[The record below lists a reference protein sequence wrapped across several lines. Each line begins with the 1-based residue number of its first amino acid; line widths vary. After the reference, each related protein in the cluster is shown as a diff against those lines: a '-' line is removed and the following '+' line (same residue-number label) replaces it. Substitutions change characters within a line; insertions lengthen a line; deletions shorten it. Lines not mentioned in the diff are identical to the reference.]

1 MGQPRAAGAEVDGG
15 AMSRD
20 GAPSPV
26 SFGLLGA
33 VEVRVASRAAPLPP
47 AVRALLARLLLAEG
61 RVVAADALTDALWGE
76 DPPRDA
82 ANALQLR
89 VSKLRRALAAAGAS
103 ADLLVTRAP
112 GYRLAVP
119 AEAVDAYRFERLLDR
134 ARTATASGSLDT
146 ALADLDAALALWRG
160 PALADVGDAGWARAE
175 GGRLEELR
183 LGAVEDRLEL
193 LLALGRQAEA
203 AADLEGL
210 VAEHPLRERLHRLL
224 MLARY
229 RSGRQADALTAY
241 HALRHRL
248 ADDLGIDP
256 APELRALAEAIL
268 RQQVPAGPAGREAA
282 ATRPLP
288 DQVTG
293 GPAHERDTA
302 TTPAPRG
309 AAATP
314 APHGAATPPGPQG
327 AAATPGPHESAA
339 PPVPHGAFAPP
350 RAHEA
355 AATPRPRA
363 GADRPDEVRA
373 KPAAGSP
380 TADRDALPRRLAS
393 VVGRH
398 ADLRRV
404 REELRDSQVV
414 TLTGPGGVGKTTL
427 VLEAAREVDLPVH
440 LVRLAGVA
448 AGADLAAAVAG
459 QLGLATSGADPVP
472 ALVDRL
478 AAGPALLVVDNCEH
492 LVDDAAVLVERLVEA
507 CPALRVLATSREAL
521 AVPGETQ
528 LAVAPLDVPEE
539 GAPADRIA
547 QAAAVRLFLDRAR
560 AVRPGFTL
568 DAATAPVVADICR
581 QLDGMPLA
589 VELAA
594 ARVKALPPAEIAARL
609 HDRFTLLTAGT
620 RTSEARHRTLR
631 ATLDWSHDL
640 LSEDERRLLRRLAV
654 FRGGWDLAA
663 AEEVCAFDGLAAD
676 QVLDVLFRLVDRS
689 LVVPDPAT
697 GRFRLL
703 VTVREYAWA
712 RLVAAGEEDVTVD
725 RHLAQVTALAERY
738 GPAARQGGQAWA
750 RLTEEHDNVLAAVD
764 RCLARPDRVA
774 AGFRLADALFPYWN
788 YGLRDEGVR
797 VLTALLATGRLDRP
811 ARALAT
817 QRIGLL
823 GVYYPTPRTRAAA
836 RESLALFTELGD
848 ARNTA
853 ISRLVVAW
861 EGTYDGDL
869 AECRELVALAR
880 VELDDPADPWWP
892 GMTAY
897 LEALL
902 DLRAGD
908 FDRATGHWT
917 RSLELI
923 RRSDDRMLIGGI
935 LAHLGLSHREAGRP
949 TEALRALTEAVG
961 WARRDD
967 SPHALAFSLVQ
978 LAHTRLDAGDGDGVA
993 ALFAEAVG
1001 VARRHGNPRCRAWA
1015 AWGRARLAYAAG
1027 DPGTAYD
1034 ECRTALDLFAD
1045 REFPWARRRLWTLT
1059 ADAAAATDRADE
1071 ADRARRAAADLAAA
1085 TPASEPL

>member
-1 MGQPRAAGAEVDGG
+1 MDREGA
-15 AMSRD
+15 
-20 GAPSPV
+20 PV

-33 VEVRVASRAAPLPP
+33 VEVRVGDRAAPLPP

-89 VSKLRRALAAAGAS
+89 VSKLRRALSAAGAG

-119 AEAVDAYRFERLLDR
+119 AGAVDAYRFERLLDR
-134 ARTATASGSLDT
+134 ARAATAGGDPQA
-146 ALADLDAALALWRG
+146 ALADVDAALALWRG

-175 GGRLEELR
+175 GGRLAELR
-183 LGAVEDRLEL
+183 LGAIEDRLEL

-229 RSGRQADALTAY
+229 RGGRQADALTAY

-248 ADDLGIDP
+248 ADELGIDP

-268 RQQVPAGPAGREAA
+268 RQQVPAVPAGHAA
-282 ATRPLP
+282 PAGSTPRGGLSE
-288 DQVTG
+288 QVTG
-293 GPAHERDTA
+293 GTRTDGSTAMPHDTA
-302 TTPAPRG
+302 TPDAVAERQGPSDGEDSGLVAAPPGRAELAPAPR
-309 AAATP
+309 
-314 APHGAATPPGPQG
+314 
-327 AAATPGPHESAA
+327 
-339 PPVPHGAFAPP
+339 P
-350 RAHEA
+350 RD
-355 AATPRPRA
+355 
-363 GADRPDEVRA
+363 GADRPDEVRGVL
-373 KPAAGSP
+373 AAGP
-380 TADRDALPRRLAS
+380 DRDGLPRRLAS
-393 VVGRH
+393 LVGRQ

-404 REELRDSQVV
+404 REELRDARVV

-427 VLEAAREVDLPVH
+427 ALEAARQVDLPVH

-459 QLGLATSGADPVP
+459 QLGLATATADPVP

-568 DAATAPVVADICR
+568 DPATAPVVADICR

-609 HDRFTLLTAGT
+609 HDRFSLLTAGT

-663 AEEVCAFDGLAAD
+663 AEQVCGFDGLAAD

-689 LVVPDPAT
+689 LVVPDPAA

-750 RLTEEHDNVLAAVD
+750 RLTEEHDNVRAAVD
-764 RCLARPDRVA
+764 RCLTRPDRVA

-797 VLTALLATGRLDRP
+797 VLTALLATGPVDP
-811 ARALAT
+811 ATRALAN

-836 RESLALFTELGD
+836 RESLALFTGLGD

-853 ISRLVVAW
+853 ISRMAVAW

-880 VELDDPADPWWP
+880 AELDDPADPWWA

-902 DLRAGD
+902 DLRAGE

-923 RRSDDRMLIGGI
+923 GRSDDRMLIGGI

-949 TEALRALTEAVG
+949 TEAARVLAGAVDR
-961 WARRDD
+961 ARRDD

-978 LAHTRLDAGDGDGVA
+978 LGHTRLDAGDGDGVA
-993 ALFAEAVG
+993 QLLAEAVE

-1027 DPGTAYD
+1027 DPVGAYD
-1034 ECRTALDLFAD
+1034 ECRAALDLFAD

-1059 ADAAAATDRADE
+1059 ADAAAATGRPDE
-1071 ADRARRAAADLAAA
+1071 AERAGRAAAELAGA
-1085 TPASEPL
+1085 TRA